1 MAIIKTPD
9 QRVRVFISSTINE
22 LADERKAAREAI
34 SNLRLIPVFFEAGAR
49 PHPPR
54 DLYSAYLDQSHIF
67 VGIYWNSYG
76 WVAPGAEI
84 SGLEDEYRLCGAKPK
99 LIYVKNSS
107 DRQPRLNDLLQDIQ
121 NSDTACYQKF
131 NTAEELQTLLEN
143 DLSVLM
149 SESFE
154 NSLLN
159 TAGTPS
165 TDLNNNEKIHSDKL
179 IELPLIK
186 SQIIGRDEDLAN
198 LKQLISKPEVS
209 FINILGAGGT
219 GKTTIAI
226 HLAHQ
231 IVDNFTD
238 GVIFI
243 SLAPVTDSAL
253 VASTIAGVLGLQDSG
268 KEPIQQLLT
277 EFLTD
282 KNMLLVLDNF
292 EQIVEAAN
300 IVSGIITNCKNVKI
314 IVTSRATL
322 HIRGEYIYNLSPLSI
337 PGQESNA
344 TNEELKHF
352 PSIALFIARA
362 QEVNQNLLLDES
374 NTDAIVE
381 ICQRLDG
388 LPLAIELAASR
399 TKLFQPTALLTR
411 MGKSLDLVS
420 KGQRDLPQRQQTLRN
435 TIEWSY
441 NLLDEESKKVF
452 RMLGVFKRSWT
463 LEAID
468 SIVNADGKTNIDIEE
483 ITEKLLDVS
492 LIKPALVSHS
502 SEPRFNMLQT
512 VHEFAAEK
520 LTENGELKN
529 VQLQYANYFLQF
541 FSASEDDCWGIHSEP
556 WFDKIEYEYQNLR
569 SAYYIF
575 IENKLFEN
583 AWHLFYLLVPYWSVR
598 TGYGEADSWMIV
610 AKIDPSIELDDPD
623 IVAINTNIK
632 GKTYLW
638 AAYVKTYLIQIETGY
653 KFLHLAEQLLKEVED
668 DDNYCIALAMDG
680 GYGIYMGYEDAPAKI
695 KEAELLAEKVDSVMA
710 KCITWIWPAEFY
722 RSTGQLDFMN
732 EKLDKGYKYLMENQ
746 IITQLP
752 ILIIQRSSY
761 LFVDKKFKELADE
774 AMETFKNLPE
784 KGYRGFKGAF
794 LAAYA
799 DAQLGLGLLEEAEKY
814 YFLALDYIRGCGEK
828 EPVFYSLLTA
838 INLFMLKNCPQVAFT
853 VMGAVDNF
861 IKATNYPIFGN
872 GELYYAN
879 AQSALSNYT
888 NETDIAKWKEEGEKM
903 TIEQALVY
911 VAGS

>member
-1 MAIIKTPD
+1 MSVIKTPD

-99 LIYVKNSS
+99 LIYVKSS
-107 DRQPRLNDLLQDIQ
+107 EDRQPRLNDLLQDIQ

-154 NSLLN
+154 NALLN
-159 TAGTPS
+159 SAGTPS
-165 TDLNNNEKIHSDKL
+165 AELRNQEKAHSDKL
-179 IELPLIK
+179 IELPLIR
-186 SQIIGRDEDLAN
+186 SQIIGREEDLSK
-198 LKQLISKPEVS
+198 LKELISKPEVS
-209 FINILGAGGT
+209 LVNILGAGGT

-231 IVDNFTD
+231 KVDDFID

-277 EFLTD
+277 EYLTD

-300 IVSGIITNCKNVKI
+300 IVSEIFANCKNIKI

-337 PGQESNA
+337 PGEEKNA
-344 TNEELKHF
+344 SNEELKHF
-352 PSIALFIARA
+352 PSVALFIARA
-362 QEVNQNLLLDES
+362 LEVNQNLLLDKL

-399 TKLFQPTALLTR
+399 TKLFQPTALLNR

-441 NLLDEESKKVF
+441 NLLDDESKKVF
-452 RMLGVFKRSWT
+452 RILGVFKRSWT

-468 SIVNADGKTNIDIEE
+468 SIVNEGGNSIIDIEE

-492 LIKPALVSHS
+492 LIKPTLVSHS

-520 LTENGELKN
+520 LNENGELKD

-541 FSASEDDCWGIHSEP
+541 FAACEDDCWGIHSEP

-569 SAYYIF
+569 SVYYIF
-575 IENKLFEN
+575 IENKLYEN

-598 TGYGEADSWMIV
+598 TGYGEADSWMLA
-610 AKIDPSIELDDPD
+610 AKIDPAIEIDDPD

-638 AAYVKTYLIQIETGY
+638 AAYVRTYLIQIETGY
-653 KFLHLAEQLLKEVED
+653 KFMHYAQQFLKEAGD

-710 KCITWIWPAEFY
+710 KCITWIWPAEYY
-722 RSTGQLDFMN
+722 RSTGQLDIMN
-732 EKLDKGYKYLMENQ
+732 EKLDRGYTYLTENQ

-761 LFVDKKFKELADE
+761 LYADKHFRELGE
-774 AMETFKNLPE
+774 MAMQAYKNLPE

-799 DAQLGLGLLEEAEKY
+799 DAQLCLGFSEEAEKY
-814 YFLALDYIRGCGEK
+814 YFMALEYIRGCGEK
-828 EPVFYSLLTA
+828 EPVFYGMLTA
-838 INLFMLKNCPQVAFT
+838 INLFMLKNNPQVAFT
-853 VMGAVDNF
+853 VFGSVENF
-861 IKATNYPIFGN
+861 IKVSNYPVFGN
-872 GELYYAN
+872 AEIYYAR
-879 AQSALSNYT
+879 AKSALSAYT
-888 NETDIAKWKEEGEKM
+888 NETNITSWKNDGAKM
-903 TIEQALVY
+903 TLEQALLY
-911 VAGS
+911 VVEA

>member
-1 MAIIKTPD
+1 MSIIKTPD

-84 SGLEDEYRLCGAKPK
+84 SGLEDEYRLCGKKPK

-154 NSLLN
+154 NSLVN
-159 TAGTPS
+159 S
-165 TDLNNNEKIHSDKL
+165 TTNQLTEDKINIRSNKL

-209 FINILGAGGT
+209 LINILGAGGT

-226 HLAHQ
+226 HFAHQ
-231 IVDNFTD
+231 IKDVFND

-243 SLAPVTDSAL
+243 SLAPVTDSTL

-300 IVSGIITNCKNVKI
+300 IVSGIIANCKNVKI
-314 IVTSRATL
+314 IITSRATL

-352 PSIALFIARA
+352 PSIALFITRA

-374 NTDAIVE
+374 NTDAIVQ

-399 TKLFQPTALLTR
+399 TKLFQPTALLNR

-452 RMLGVFKRSWT
+452 RLLGVFKRSWT

-468 SIVNADGKTNIDIEE
+468 SIVNANEETIIDIEE

-492 LIKPALVSHS
+492 LIKPTLVAHS

-520 LTENGELKN
+520 LTENEELKH

-541 FSASEDDCWGIHSEP
+541 FAACEDDCWGIHSEP

-569 SAYYIF
+569 SVYYIF
-575 IENKLFEN
+575 IENKLYEN

-598 TGYGEADSWMIV
+598 TGYGEADSWMMA
-610 AKIDPSIELDDPD
+610 AKIDASIELDDPD
-623 IVAINTNIK
+623 VVTINKNIK

-668 DDNYCIALAMDG
+668 DYNYCVALAIDG
-680 GYGIYMGYEDAPAKI
+680 GYGIYMGNEDAPTKI
-695 KEAELLAEKVDSVMA
+695 KEAEILAEKVGSVMA
-710 KCITWIWPAEFY
+710 KCITWIWPAEYY
-722 RSTGQLDFMN
+722 RSTKQFDIMN
-732 EKLDKGYKYLMENQ
+732 EKLDKGYLYLTENQ
-746 IITQLP
+746 IVTQLP
-752 ILIIQRSSY
+752 ILIIQRFSHLY
-761 LFVDKKFKELADE
+761 ADNNFKVLGEM
-774 AMETFKNLPE
+774 AMQAFKNLPE

-794 LAAYA
+794 LSAYA
-799 DAQLGLGLLEEAEKY
+799 DAQLGLGFIEEAEKY
-814 YFLALDYIRGCGEK
+814 FFLALDYIRGCGEK
-828 EPVFYSLLTA
+828 EPVVFSLLSS
-838 INLFMLKNCPQVAFT
+838 INLFILKNNPQIAFT
-853 VMGAVDNF
+853 VLGSIDNF
-861 IKATNYPIFGN
+861 IKVTNYPIFGN
-872 GELYYAN
+872 AEIYYAN
-879 AQSALSNYT
+879 AQSALSVYT
-888 NETDIAKWKEEGEKM
+888 NEKDIVKWKEDGAKM
-903 TIEQALVY
+903 SIEQALLY
-911 VAGS
+911 VIGA